1 MVPLL
6 AVIWVV
12 PVIVYMETI
21 ISKMNKF
28 SVLNPQLMRPVKQ
41 GASVTGTNNNISIV
55 NVKRFDPYFNCVAA
69 GVGVLTKLRSR

>member
-1 MVPLL
+1 
-6 AVIWVV
+6 
-12 PVIVYMETI
+12 
-21 ISKMNKF
+21 MNKF

-69 GVGVLTKLRSR
+69 GSRRIDSYVVVDSIK